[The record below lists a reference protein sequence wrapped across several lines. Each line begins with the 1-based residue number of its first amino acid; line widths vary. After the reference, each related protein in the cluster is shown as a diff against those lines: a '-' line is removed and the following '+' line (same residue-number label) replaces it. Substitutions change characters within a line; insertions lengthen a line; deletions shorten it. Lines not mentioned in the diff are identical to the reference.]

1 MNSTDENTQLV
12 TDRDHTLN
20 TDNIINYNN
29 NNNNNNNNLMK
40 PHKTLSSFL
49 LESDF
54 HDSIQLVRKVK
65 SISSG

>member
-20 TDNIINYNN
+20 IDNINYNN
-29 NNNNNNNNLMK
+29 NNLIK

-65 SISSG
+65 SALDK

>member
-20 TDNIINYNN
+20 IDIINY
-29 NNNNNNNNLMK
+29 NNNNNNNLMK

>member
-20 TDNIINYNN
+20 IDNIINY
-29 NNNNNNNNLMK
+29 NNNNNLMK